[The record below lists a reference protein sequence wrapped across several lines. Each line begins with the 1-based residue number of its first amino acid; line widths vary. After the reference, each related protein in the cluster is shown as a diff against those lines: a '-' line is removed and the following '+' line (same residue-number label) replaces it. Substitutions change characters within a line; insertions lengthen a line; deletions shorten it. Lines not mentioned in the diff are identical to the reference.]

1 MHLNLPE
8 GGGREREGQG
18 PFRRCREPRGL
29 EMDRAR
35 LDHWSHWDTRG
46 QAGRQGVD
54 RQEAEGQRRGSGGD
68 RGGDKAEEVKA
79 A

>member
-1 MHLNLPE
+1 
-8 GGGREREGQG
+8 
-18 PFRRCREPRGL
+18 
-29 EMDRAR
+29 MDRAG
-35 LDHWSHWDTRG
+35 LNHWSHWDTRG